1 MRDAETILAIIRDR
15 GSRGLPIE
23 DLYRQLFNPALYLM
37 AYNKLYRNKG
47 AMTPGAT
54 QETVDGMDLNKIQGI
69 IEALKYERYQWTPVR
84 RTYIPKSNGKLRP
97 LGIPTW
103 SDKLL
108 QEVVRM
114 LLEAYYEPQ
123 FSPRSHGFRP
133 GRGCHTAL
141 VDIRHHWKGTAWF
154 IEGDISKC
162 FDTLDHEVLISILR
176 ETIHDNRFLRL
187 LQNLLQ
193 AGYLEEWNYHKTY
206 SGSPQGGVVSP
217 ILSNIYLDRLDKFVE
232 ETLLPRWNQRD
243 KRSLNPEYRKLAW
256 QIWKA
261 RQQGRVDDARSL
273 KAEMQQLPAISPTGP
288 DYRRLRYVRYADDF
302 LLGFIGSRT
311 EAEEIKGQLKE
322 FLRDQLK
329 LELSE
334 AKTLVTHAR
343 TEAARFLGYEIVTL
357 HDDTKM
363 EPGYRH
369 RRVINGA
376 IGLKVPS
383 DVIKAKSA
391 KYMKHGKPIHLP
403 ERLNDT
409 AFSIVALYQSEYRGV
424 VQYYQLAYNLCS
436 LDHLKWVMEQSL
448 TKTLAAKLRITGR
461 QVWKRHQTTIETKDG
476 PRKVL
481 QVTVGRDGKEPLVAT
496 WGGISLKWKKE
507 AVLDDNPA
515 TVWNMGRSELLERL
529 LADECEL
536 CGSKEG
542 VQVHHI
548 RALKDLMKPGK
559 RAKSAWE
566 KDMIA
571 RNRKSLVVCLKC
583 HRTEIHPGKY
593 DGTSL

>member
-37 AYNKLYRNKG
+37 AYNKLYRNQG

-54 QETVDGMDLNKIQGI
+54 KETVDGMDLDKIQGI
-69 IEALKYERYQWTPVR
+69 IDALKSERYRWTPVR
-84 RTYIPKSNGKLRP
+84 RTYIPKPNGKMRP

-108 QEVVRM
+108 QEVVRT

-141 VDIRHHWKGTAWF
+141 AEIRRHWKSTVWF
-154 IEGDISKC
+154 IEGDLTKC
-162 FDTLDHEVLISILR
+162 FDTLDHAVLMSILR
-176 ETIHDNRFLRL
+176 ENIHDNRFLRL
-187 LQNLLQ
+187 IQNLLQ
-193 AGYLEEWNYHKTY
+193 AGYLEEWTYHKTY

-217 ILSNIYLDRLDKFVE
+217 ILSNIYLDRLDKYVE
-232 ETLLPRWNQRD
+232 ENLLPRWNRED
-243 KRSLNPEYRKLAW
+243 KRTLNPEYRKLAW
-256 QIWKA
+256 QIGKA
-261 RQQGRVDDARSL
+261 RQQGRADDARSL
-273 KAEMQQLPAISPTGP
+273 KAEMQKLPAVSPTEP
-288 DYRRLRYVRYADDF
+288 DYRRLRYIRYADDF
-302 LLGFIGSRT
+302 LLGYIGPRS
-311 EAEEIKGQLKE
+311 EAEEIKGHLKE
-322 FLRDQLK
+322 FLGGILH

-334 AKTLVTHAR
+334 TKTVLTHAR

-363 EPGYRH
+363 EPEYRH

-383 DVIKAKSA
+383 DVVKAKSA

-409 AFSIVALYQSEYRGV
+409 VYSIVALYQSEYRGV
-424 VQYYQLAYNLCS
+424 VQYYQLAYNLHT
-436 LDHLKWVMEQSL
+436 LDRLKWIMEHSL
-448 TKTLAAKLRITGR
+448 TRTLAAKLRITGS
-461 QVWKRHQTTIETKDG
+461 QVWKRHQATLETKEG

-481 QVTVGRDGKEPLVAT
+481 QVTVERKGKEPLVAT

-507 AVLDDNPA
+507 AVLIDNPA
-515 TVWNMGRSELLERL
+515 IVWNMGRSEILERL

-536 CGSKEG
+536 CGSNEG

-548 RALKDLMKPGK
+548 RALKDLKKPGK
-559 RAKSAWE
+559 REKSAWE

-571 RNRKSLVVCLKC
+571 RNRKTLVVCLKC
-583 HRTEIHPGKY
+583 HRSTIHPGKY
-593 DGTSL
+593 DGASL